1 MKGLNRIYCEMKN
14 RKRDFLWHMLLAY
27 LIDGNFK
34 KQRKT
39 EGQGPNKLDINKGR
53 KWIMLEMKSKKSK
66 NPCYRVKKSK
76 YE

>member
-1 MKGLNRIYCEMKN
+1 
-14 RKRDFLWHMLLAY
+14 MLLAY

-66 NPCYRVKKSK
+66 NPCHRVKKI
-76 YE
+76 